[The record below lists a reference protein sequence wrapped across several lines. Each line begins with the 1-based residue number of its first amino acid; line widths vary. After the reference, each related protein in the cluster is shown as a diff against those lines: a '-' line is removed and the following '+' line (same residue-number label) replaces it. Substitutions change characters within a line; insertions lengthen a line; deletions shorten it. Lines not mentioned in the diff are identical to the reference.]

1 MLVLATALLV
11 LTSATPATPGSRA
24 SIDATLDRLYP
35 NEKDY
40 RFGLQAGPGETE
52 PPLAEVVVYRVAK
65 PVPHWHYV
73 TYGLSELGE
82 KSSTDAKLSG
92 FGLEYTLRLVDP
104 SPTPPAWP
112 INLLR
117 WVAAQ
122 VWLTRQPYDPSH
134 SMNFAN
140 PRMLETVS
148 PGVEGLAFLAD
159 ESLGTIDTPNGT
171 VQFVNVV
178 PLARGEFELIG
189 RWDVKKLFAEIRA
202 LQKDLLWRPGR
213 KSCLDGP
220 RAAAIAALVE
230 KDGSSQSVEF
240 VDLACDAHALSPD
253 GTSRS
258 VVSRALRYR
267 LAYGREVRVLGSK
280 TETKLS
286 AGPWAFKFDKSVC
299 ELHVP
304 PEQARAL
311 ADEVDRTKG
320 DAVISRP
327 GGVVLRLRK

>member
-1 MLVLATALLV
+1 MLVLATALLLV
-11 LTSATPATPGSRA
+11 TSQAPGSRA
-24 SIDATLDRLYP
+24 SIDAALDRLYP

-40 RFGLQAGPGETE
+40 RFGLQADPGETE
-52 PPLAEVVVYRVAK
+52 PPLAEVVVYRGAK

-73 TYGLSELGE
+73 TYGLSELGA
-82 KSSTDAKLSG
+82 KSSTDPKLSG

-122 VWLTRQPYDPSH
+122 IWLTRQPYDPAH
-134 SMNFAN
+134 SMNLPN

-189 RWDVKKLFAEIRA
+189 RWDVKKLFAEIRM
-202 LQKDLLWRPGR
+202 LQKDLLWRMGR

-220 RAAAIAALVE
+220 RAAAITALVE
-230 KDGSSQSVEF
+230 KDGSSQSVDF
-240 VDLACDAHALSPD
+240 IDLSCDAHSLRPD
-253 GTSRS
+253 VASRA
-258 VVSRALRYR
+258 VVVRALRYR
-267 LAYGREVRVLGSK
+267 LAYGRDVRVIGSQ

-286 AGPWAFKFDKSVC
+286 PGPWAFKFGKSIC
-299 ELHVP
+299 EVHVP
-304 PEQARAL
+304 QAEARAL
-311 ADEVDRTKG
+311 ADELDRAKG
-320 DAVISRP
+320 GAVISRP
-327 GGVVLRLRK
+327 GGVVLRVRK

>member
-1 MLVLATALLV
+1 MLVLATALWV
-11 LTSATPATPGSRA
+11 LTSAPPLTPGSRA
-24 SIDATLDRLYP
+24 SIDAALDRLYP

-40 RFGLQAGPGETE
+40 RFGLQAGPGETQ
-52 PPLAEVVVYRVAK
+52 PPVAEVVAYRVAK

-82 KSSTDAKLSG
+82 KRSTDPKLSG

-122 VWLTRQPYDPSH
+122 VWLTRQPYDPAH
-134 SMNFAN
+134 SMNLPN

-148 PGVEGLAFLAD
+148 PGVEALAFLAD
-159 ESLGTIDTPNGT
+159 DALGPIETPNGT
-171 VQFVNVV
+171 VQFVSVV

-189 RWDVKKLFAEIRA
+189 RWDVKKLFTEIRE

-220 RAAAIAALVE
+220 RASAIAALVE

-240 VDLACDAHALSPD
+240 VDLTCDAHSLRPD
-253 GTSRS
+253 ATSRS
-258 VVSRALRYR
+258 VLSRALRYR
-267 LAYGREVRVLGSK
+267 LAYGRDVRVLSSK

-286 AGPWAFKFDKSVC
+286 AGPWAFTFEKSIC
-299 ELHVP
+299 EVHVP
-304 PEQARAL
+304 QDQARAR
-311 ADEVDRTKG
+311 AWRS
-320 DAVISRP
+320 A
-327 GGVVLRLRK
+327 